1 MDSAK
6 ELSIEFLRSHPQG
19 AVAVLEA
26 IAPED
31 AAAFLT
37 DVPDDVGGR
46 VVELMQPL
54 IAAAILPELTREKA
68 AALLLAMDVHSR
80 SRIVR
85 LLAEDLMAEIMNQ
98 MPKGEARRLAKVLNY
113 PAGSAGA
120 WMSSD
125 VAVFEGTTTVAECLA
140 HLRTLPEKVGNQV
153 FVVDNQKKLTG
164 AVDLADVL
172 GAADDSAIESL
183 ATAGIRRVSPYARLI
198 SVVALP
204 AWDTALSLPVVD
216 NKGRLLGA
224 LHFHSLRDGLAS
236 DRHDGSEQHVG
247 RIMIHLAEAFLA
259 SAAGLMQAPDAKPA
273 LSRPVGELED

>member
-6 ELSIEFLRSHPQG
+6 ELSIEFLRSHPEG
-19 AVAVLEA
+19 AVTVLEA

-31 AAAFLT
+31 AAAFLK

-54 IAAAILPELTREKA
+54 SAAALLPELTRKKA

-85 LLAEDLMAEIMNQ
+85 LLAEDIMTAIMNQ
-98 MPKGEARRLAKVLNY
+98 MPKVEARRLAKVLNY
-113 PAGSAGA
+113 PSGSAGA

-125 VAVFEGTTTVAECLA
+125 VAVFEGSTTVAECLA
-140 HLRTLPEKVGNQV
+140 HLRSLPEKVGSQV
-153 FVVDNQKKLTG
+153 FVVDGQKKLYG

-172 GAADDSAIESL
+172 AAADDSDIESL
-183 ATAGIRRVSPYARLI
+183 ATAGIKRVSPYARLI

-224 LHFHSLRDGLAS
+224 LHFHRLREGLAA
-236 DRHDGSEQHVG
+236 DQHDGSEQHMS
-247 RIMIHLAEAFLA
+247 RIMFHLAEAFLA
-259 SAAGLMQAPDAKPA
+259 SAAGLMQSPAAKPA
-273 LSRPVGELED
+273 LSRPMGEWED

>member
-6 ELSIEFLRSHPQG
+6 ELSIGFLRSHPED
-19 AVAVLEA
+19 AVTVLEA
-26 IAPED
+26 ISPVD
-31 AAAFLT
+31 AAGFLAA
-37 DVPDDVGGR
+37 VPDDVGGR

-54 IAAAILPELTREKA
+54 MAAALLPELTKKKA
-68 AALLLAMDVHSR
+68 AALLLAMDVLSR

-85 LLAEDLMAEIMNQ
+85 LLAEDLMTSILNQ
-98 MPKGEARRLAKVLNY
+98 MPKSEARRLAKILNY

-125 VAVFEGTTTVAECLA
+125 VVVFDGSTTVAECLA
-140 HLRTLPEKVGNQV
+140 HLRSLPERAGNQV
-153 FVVDNQKKLTG
+153 FVVDDQKKLYG
-164 AVDLADVL
+164 AVDLSDVL
-172 GAADDSAIESL
+172 GASDDSAIEGL
-183 ATAGIRRVSPYARLI
+183 ATAGIKRISPYARLI

-224 LHFHSLRDGLAS
+224 LHFHRLRQGLAS
-236 DRHDGSEQHVG
+236 DRHDGSEQQVG

-259 SAAGLMQAPDAKPA
+259 SAAGLMQAPAAKPV

>member
-6 ELSIEFLRSHPQG
+6 ELSIEFLRSHPEG

-26 IAPED
+26 IAPQD
-31 AAAFLT
+31 AAAFLK
-37 DVPDDVGGR
+37 DVPDEVGGR
-46 VVELMQPL
+46 AVELMQPL
-54 IAAAILPELTREKA
+54 VAAALLPELTRKKA

-85 LLAEDLMAEIMNQ
+85 LLAEGLLTAIIDQ
-98 MPKGEARRLAKVLNY
+98 MPKVEARQLAKILNY

-125 VAVFEGTTTVAECLA
+125 VAVFDGATTVAECLA
-140 HLRTLPEKVGNQV
+140 HLRSLPEKVGNQV
-153 FVVDNQKKLTG
+153 FVVDNQKKLYG

-183 ATAGIRRVSPYARLI
+183 ATAGIKRVSPYARLI

-224 LHFHSLRDGLAS
+224 LHFHRLREGLAS
-236 DRHDGSEQHVG
+236 DPHDGSEPHVG

-259 SAAGLMQAPDAKPA
+259 SAAGLMQAPTAKPA
-273 LSRPVGELED
+273 LSRPVGEWEE

>member
-6 ELSIEFLRSHPQG
+6 ELSIEFLRSHPAD
-19 AVAVLEA
+19 AVTVLEA
-26 IAPED
+26 IAPGD
-31 AAAFLT
+31 AAAFLA
-37 DVPDDVGGR
+37 DVPDDAGGR
-46 VVELMQPL
+46 VIELMQPL
-54 IAAAILPELTREKA
+54 AAAAVLPELTQRKA

-85 LLAEDLMAEIMNQ
+85 LLAEDLVTGIMNH
-98 MPKGEARRLAKVLNY
+98 MPKGEARQLAKVLHY

-125 VAVFEGTTTVAECLA
+125 IAVFEGSTTVAECLA
-140 HLRTLPEKVGNQV
+140 HLRSLPETAGNQV
-153 FVVDNQKKLTG
+153 FVVDGQKKLYG

-172 GAADDSAIESL
+172 GATDDSAIEGL
-183 ATAGIRRVSPYARLI
+183 ATAGIKRISPYARLI

-216 NKGRLLGA
+216 TKGRLLGA
-224 LHFHSLRDGLAS
+224 LHFHRLREGLAS
-236 DRHDGSEQHVG
+236 DRHDGGEQHVG

-259 SAAGLMQAPDAKPA
+259 SAAGLMQAPAAKPA